1 MTERTPRSGPQRAS
15 SVAKLVE
22 ECQRELQQ
30 AEKELKEIEIL
41 IRQSSDEVERLAQRN
56 AQLATR
62 VRQVEMNI
70 DTYPRQDIMEI
81 FSAAQDAQTRLFMMR
96 GQMEQLQAK
105 QRSLQR
111 YAELLRRVLDA
122 TKGLA
127 PDAVPAKSR
136 PGTGPLEILAQIIEA
151 QEEERRHL
159 ARQMHDGPAQSLT
172 NLILQAE
179 IVERLY
185 DSDPGAARA
194 ELSNLKNAV
203 TATFQQIRDFIFDLR
218 PMMLDD
224 LGLVPTLRRYVQAFE
239 GKTGVATSLSLLGKE
254 RRLPGHAEVV
264 VFRGVQ
270 ALLDNVHRHAAAT
283 HAQIV
288 LNMEEDRVAVAVEDD
303 GSGFNP
309 EEVLQG
315 DQRHRGGLTSLRE
328 RVRMLGGDLSVESGI
343 GRGTRVRFH
352 IPLTAMR

>member
-1 MTERTPRSGPQRAS
+1 MSEAVQKGRSQEVSPL
-15 SVAKLVE
+15 AKLVE
-22 ECQRELQQ
+22 DCQRELQQ
-30 AEKELKEIEIL
+30 VEKELKEMEVL
-41 IRQSSDEVERLAQRN
+41 IRQSNDEVERLAQRN

-70 DTYPRQDIMEI
+70 DTYPRKDIMEI

-111 YAELLRRVLDA
+111 YADLLRRVLEA
-122 TKGLA
+122 TEGLA
-127 PDAVPAKSR
+127 PQVLPARAR
-136 PGTGPLEILAQIIEA
+136 PAGTGPLQTLAQIIEA

-159 ARQMHDGPAQSLT
+159 AREMHDGPAQALT

-185 DSDPGAARA
+185 DSNPEAARG
-194 ELSNLKNAV
+194 ELGNLKNAV
-203 TATFQQIRDFIFDLR
+203 TATFQQIREFIFDLR

-224 LGLVPTLRRYVQAFE
+224 LGLVPTLRRYAQAFE
-239 GKTGVATSLSLLGKE
+239 GKTGIATSVNLLGKE
-254 RRLPGHAEVV
+254 RRLPSHAEVM

-270 ALLDNVHRHAAAT
+270 SLLDNVQRHASAT
-283 HAQIV
+283 HAQVV
-288 LNMEEDRVAVAVEDD
+288 LNVEEGRVTVAVEDD

-309 EEVLQG
+309 DEVLEG
-315 DQRHRGGLTSLRE
+315 AQRRRGGLVSLRE
-328 RVRMLGGDLSVESGI
+328 RVRMLGGDLTVESAI

-352 IPLTAMR
+352 IPLSSQ

>member
-1 MTERTPRSGPQRAS
+1 MSEAVQMGKAQGVSPL
-15 SVAKLVE
+15 AKLVE
-22 ECQRELQQ
+22 DCRRELQQ
-30 AEKELKEIEIL
+30 VEKELKEMEVL
-41 IRQSSDEVERLAQRN
+41 IRQSNDEVERLAQRN

-70 DTYPRQDIMEI
+70 DTYPRKDIMEI

-111 YAELLRRVLDA
+111 YADLLRRVLEA
-122 TKGLA
+122 TEGLA
-127 PDAVPAKSR
+127 PQTAPAKAR
-136 PGTGPLEILAQIIEA
+136 PGTSPLDMLARIIEA

-159 ARQMHDGPAQSLT
+159 ARQMHDGPAQALT

-185 DSDPGAARA
+185 DSNPEAARG
-194 ELSNLKNAV
+194 ELGNLKNAV
-203 TATFQQIRDFIFDLR
+203 TATFQQIREFIFDLR

-239 GKTGVATSLSLLGKE
+239 GKTGVATSVNLLGKE
-254 RRLPGHAEVV
+254 KRLPNHAEVV

-270 ALLDNVHRHAAAT
+270 ALLDNVQRHASAT
-283 HAQIV
+283 HAQVI
-288 LNMEEDRVAVAVEDD
+288 LNVEEGRVTVAVEDD

-309 EEVLQG
+309 DEVLEG
-315 DQRHRGGLTSLRE
+315 AQRRRGGLVSLRE
-328 RVRMLGGDLSVESGI
+328 RVRMLGGDLTVESAI
-343 GRGTRVRFH
+343 GRGTRVRFQ
-352 IPLTAMR
+352 IPLSAQ